1 MLGIIAY
8 LIVLVLEY
16 TANGESLFFRI
27 WGGIGIFLAV
37 MVVISLFVPEKKKVS
52 VRDTVRCGRSSGK
65 PETVYTYLSVY
76 FLNRGNWYYYLT
88 KDPSVRP
95 NDVVVVPWGKNNNPE
110 LAIVGWV
117 EQRLASDVPYPL
129 SRTKY
134 MIRKASDKSR
144 AAFDEM
150 VRWPMEVNVSC
161 RWTRDE
167 EGNGFEVVNEEEE
180 RAKLRRWIGQNPRL
194 KAVERMVIGHETES
208 EKFMNAVKWY
218 NIANA
223 DW

>member
-1 MLGIIAY
+1 M
-8 LIVLVLEY
+8 
-16 TANGESLFFRI
+16 F
-27 WGGIGIFLAV
+27 
-37 MVVISLFVPEKKKVS
+37 SLFVPEQKKVI
-52 VRDTVRCGRSSGK
+52 VRDNVRCGCAGRN

-88 KDPSVRP
+88 EDQSIGP

-117 EQRLASDVPYPL
+117 EKRYAPDVPFPL

-134 MIRKASDKSR
+134 MIRKASDRSR

-150 VRWPMEVNVSC
+150 IRWPMEVNISC

-167 EGNGFEVVNEEEE
+167 EGNGFQVVNDKRE
-180 RAKLRRWIGQNPRL
+180 RAKLRRWIGENPRL
-194 KAVERMVIGHETES
+194 KAVERMVPGHKSES
-208 EKFMNAVKWY
+208 EKFMDAVRWY
-218 NIANA
+218 NIVNE

>member
-8 LIVLVLEY
+8 LLVLGLTYSFE
-16 TANGESLFFRI
+16 GESLFFRI
-27 WGGIGIFLAV
+27 WAGIGIFVALMAV
-37 MVVISLFVPEKKKVS
+37 LGLFVPEKEKVS
-52 VRDTVRCGRSSGK
+52 VRDMVRCGRKSRR
-65 PETVYTYLSVY
+65 PEEVYTYLSVY

-88 KDPSVRP
+88 DDRTIGP

-117 EQRLASDVPYPL
+117 EQRTAAYVPYPL

-134 MIRKASDKSR
+134 VIRKASEKSR
-144 AAFDEM
+144 PAFDEM
-150 VRWPMEVNVSC
+150 IRWPMEVNISC

-167 EGNGFEVVNEEEE
+167 EGNGFQVVNDPEE
-180 RAKLRRWIGQNPRL
+180 RANLQRWIGQNPRL
-194 KAVERMVIGHETES
+194 KAVEHMVIGHETER
-208 EKFMNAVKWY
+208 EKFMEAVMWY

-223 DW
+223 D